1 MVIKHAEISE
11 KIIGAAFEVHRNLGC
26 GFPEYIYQ
34 RALAYELERAGL
46 HFLRE
51 VEREIYYKDL
61 FEPIGKRRVDFIVE
75 DKILIE
81 IKALSAVDALYIA
94 QVLNYLKVFKLDVG
108 LLINFGERSL
118 VFNRL
123 VL

>member
-1 MVIKHAEISE
+1 MIKHAEISE

-46 HFLRE
+46 HFFRE

-61 FEPIGKRRVDFIVE
+61 ILPIGKRRVDFIVE

-81 IKALSAVDALYIA
+81 TKALSVIDELHIA
-94 QVLNYLKVFKLDVG
+94 QVLNYLKIFNLEVG

-118 VFNRL
+118 VFKRL
-123 VL
+123 VV